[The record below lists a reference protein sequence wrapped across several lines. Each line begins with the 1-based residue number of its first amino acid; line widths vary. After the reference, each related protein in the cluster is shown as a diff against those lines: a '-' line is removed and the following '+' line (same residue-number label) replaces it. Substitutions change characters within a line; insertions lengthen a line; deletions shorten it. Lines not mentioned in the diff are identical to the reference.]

1 MCCTGL
7 PEAPAPEEAH
17 EAGPPVPEEAR
28 EAGPPVSALSGYLE
42 DVLRGEEPPWWP
54 DVALILRVPWTQC
67 TMGSVLPDSRRGAAR
82 SGSGEHLVVE
92 MLPAP

>member
-28 EAGPPVSALSGYLE
+28 EADPPVSALSGYLE
-42 DVLRGEEPPWWP
+42 DVLRGEVLPWWP
-54 DVALILRVPWTQC
+54 DVALILRVPWKQC
-67 TMGSVLPDSRRGAAR
+67 TKGSEAAR
-82 SGSGEHLVVE
+82 SGSGGHLVVE